1 MEAVGAGR
9 VRARADFVIGA
20 VLLLRWEALQ
30 QVGELDER
38 FFLYGE
44 ETDWQRRAAQLG
56 WSAAL
61 CPDVVAVHD
70 GAGSSDDPSRR
81 EVLFHAAQETYIR
94 KWYGRRG
101 WWAYRAA
108 ACAGATARAVTLSG
122 DRRAEAARRARLY
135 ARGPRRSAGLARG

>member
-1 MEAVGAGR
+1 M
-9 VRARADFVIGA
+9 
-20 VLLLRWEALQ
+20 LLRWEALQ

-56 WSAAL
+56 WRAAL
-61 CPDVVAVHD
+61 VPDVVAIHD
-70 GAGSSDDPSRR
+70 GAGSSDDPRRR

-94 KWYGRRG
+94 KWYGSRG

-108 ACAGATARAVTLSG
+108 ACVGATARAVALSG

-135 ARGPRRSAGLARG
+135 VRGPRRSAGLAGG

>member
-1 MEAVGAGR
+1 M
-9 VRARADFVIGA
+9 
-20 VLLLRWEALQ
+20 LLRWEALQ

-56 WSAAL
+56 WTAAL

-101 WWAYRAA
+101 RSRSTNPAWWSIR
-108 ACAGATARAVTLSG
+108 
-122 DRRAEAARRARLY
+122 
-135 ARGPRRSAGLARG
+135 

>member
-1 MEAVGAGR
+1 M
-9 VRARADFVIGA
+9 ARADFVIGA

-56 WSAAL
+56 WRAAL

-108 ACAGATARAVTLSG
+108 ACAGATARAVMLSG

-135 ARGPRRSAGLARG
+135 VRGPRRSAGLARG